1 MNELGIHSDNRECKK
16 LSSLGH
22 FLKGSS
28 ATLGV
33 IGVREKC
40 ELIQNYGN
48 LMDETGK
55 ALSSDDALSN
65 IAAALEEAE
74 VHYKQAQAWLKNWF
88 EEARPKA
95 RAD

>member
-1 MNELGIHSDNRECKK
+1 
-16 LSSLGH
+16 
-22 FLKGSS
+22 
-28 ATLGV
+28 
-33 IGVREKC
+33 
-40 ELIQNYGN
+40 
-48 LMDETGK
+48 MDETGK